1 MLREIVLDMG
11 LSRSGLWQI
20 PPKSYGNSYD
30 KFLKKRLGNEEKIV
44 IRKC

>member
-11 LSRSGLWQI
+11 LWQI
-20 PPKSYGNSYD
+20 PPKRYGNSYD
-30 KFLKKRLGNEEKIV
+30 EFLKKRLGNEEKIV